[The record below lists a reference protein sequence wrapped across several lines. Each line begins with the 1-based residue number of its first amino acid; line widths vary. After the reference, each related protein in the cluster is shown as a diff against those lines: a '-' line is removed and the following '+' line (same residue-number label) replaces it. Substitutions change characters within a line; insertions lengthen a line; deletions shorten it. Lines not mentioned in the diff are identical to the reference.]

1 MPILAYESDGYAVPP
16 SFLRQVE
23 VHIQQV
29 LTRAAARPRAPRFAK
44 AILSGLFA
52 SPPA

>member
-29 LTRAAARPRAPRFAK
+29 LEHAACRLRPPR
-44 AILSGLFA
+44 
-52 SPPA
+52 PA

>member
-1 MPILAYESDGYAVPP
+1 VAP

-29 LTRAAARPRAPRFAK
+29 LQRESNKQQAPAADGLMTDLLE
-44 AILSGLFA
+44 AIA
-52 SPPA
+52 SKWH